1 MAGVDALWTSA
12 RRESVYH
19 SLLDANRWFATLTP
33 PLPQFLP
40 DAAGVERPVFELPER
55 WPPIEGDRRI

>member
-1 MAGVDALWTSA
+1 VWHT
-12 RRESVYH
+12 
-19 SLLDANRWFATLTP
+19 LLDANRWFATLTP